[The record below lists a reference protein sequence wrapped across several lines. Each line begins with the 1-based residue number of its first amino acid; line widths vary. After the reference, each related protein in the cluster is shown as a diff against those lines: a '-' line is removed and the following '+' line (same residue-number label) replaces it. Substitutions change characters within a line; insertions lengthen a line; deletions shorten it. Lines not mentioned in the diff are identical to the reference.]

1 VLIPGALT
9 SLRGERGFTLIETLV
24 AMVTGVIVTGALF
37 AILEVSMHQSARIS
51 DVAQATQLGRT
62 TMTHIID
69 ETHSACISQGF
80 TPVLKESSATKLVFV
95 NGYSEAAEVPSTG
108 VTSSTGIR
116 KDEIVWEKASGY
128 LIDKVAFSTGETAPG
143 EYSWGTA
150 KSVRIGEHI
159 SQSVEKS
166 APLPVFTYYEYGK
179 VAKSSATEGSN
190 TLEEP
195 IELSKLPKEELGTTE
210 AETVGSVLVRFT
222 AAPTDNSTAT
232 GRRVDLSSQATFAFS
247 APNSETPISA
257 GPCE

>member
-1 VLIPGALT
+1 MLIPGTLT
-9 SLRGERGFTLIETLV
+9 SLRSERGFTLIETLV

-62 TMTHIID
+62 AMTHIID

-80 TPVLKESSATKLVFV
+80 NPVLKESSATKLIFV

-116 KDEIVWEKASGY
+116 KDEIVWEKTPSY
-128 LIDKVAFSTGETAPG
+128 LIDKVSFSTGETAPG

-159 SQSVEKS
+159 SQSVEGS
-166 APLPVFTYYEYGK
+166 ETLPIFTYYEYGEE
-179 VAKSSATEGSN
+179 AKSSALEGSN
-190 TLEEP
+190 TLEPMKFEK
-195 IELSKLPKEELGTTE
+195 ELTATE
-210 AETVGSVLVRFT
+210 AEKVGSVLVRFT

-247 APNSETPISA
+247 APNSETPIKA

>member
-1 VLIPGALT
+1 MLIPGTLT
-9 SLRGERGFTLIETLV
+9 SVRSEHGFTLIETLV

-80 TPVLKESSATKLVFV
+80 NPVLKESSATKLIFV

-116 KDEIVWEKASGY
+116 KDEIVWEKTTGY

-159 SQSVEKS
+159 SQSVEGS
-166 APLPVFTYYEYGK
+166 ETFPIFTYYAYNKESQ
-179 VAKSSATEGSN
+179 SSAFEGSN
-190 TLEEP
+190 TLEPMKFEK
-195 IELSKLPKEELGTTE
+195 ELTATE
-210 AETVGSVLVRFT
+210 AEKVGSVLIRFT
-222 AAPTDNSTAT
+222 AAPADNSTAT

-247 APNSETPISA
+247 APNSETPVSA